1 MKFTKIALAVACV
14 LGSAQVFAAAV
25 TPAQISA
32 AQTAGTLQQ
41 AWITGASA
49 QVPSIYRGWVG
60 SGTSV
65 GCDPGTNTIFTNQA
79 ASSSNVA
86 PGSIGNFFAYAC
98 TIGGKVSVLYHTVD
112 AGSLYAYAPHTVG
125 AVLARLKFPGTGNGC
140 NATTVTYTDPTDS
153 NNNATEYKGC
163 SLVGAALPATGIA
176 TPATNAANTTAL
188 GADPLGPQKPVG
200 GFSDVE
206 AAILPTALGGGSA
219 VNAVGTENQAMIGQV
234 FGVVVSTPLY
244 RALQVAQGIYASTAA
259 AASSDPTYDPA
270 NAPNIT
276 SEQYTSIAAQGGG
289 YQTDWSQIVGSAGT
303 GHKVILARR
312 VATSG
317 TQASS
322 TAFFLKNPCANGLT
336 ASLVPA
342 GAADTTSASGSTA
355 PGIEVYEAS
364 GTGNVKQRLTTA
376 ANSTGTDNFAIG
388 VVSMENNWRVETVGG
403 GSELYRF
410 VKLDGVHP
418 EAGDLTFAR
427 VSATNGNYPFHM
439 ESHYFVANS
448 ATGFG
453 ATILP
458 AITAALATPPTA
470 ASCAVFSR
478 GLTLNPLG
486 GSICTVGAQ
495 VHKGTSL
502 GNSCSPIQL
511 FY

>member
-1 MKFTKIALAVACV
+1 MKMTKIALAMACA

-41 AWITGASA
+41 AWLTGASA
-49 QVPSIYRGWVG
+49 QVPAIYRGWVG
-60 SGTSV
+60 SGTGV

-79 ASSSNVA
+79 ASNASVA

-112 AGSLYAYAPHTVG
+112 GGSLYAYAPHTIG
-125 AVLARLKFPGTGNGC
+125 AVLARVKFAGTGNGC
-140 NATTVTYTDPTDS
+140 SATTLSYVDPTDA
-153 NNNATEYKGC
+153 NNNATVYKGC

-188 GADPLGPQKPVG
+188 ATDPLAPQKPVG
-200 GFSDVE
+200 GYSDVE
-206 AAILPTALGGGSA
+206 AAILPAALGGGSA
-219 VNAVGTENQAMIGQV
+219 VNAVGTESQAMIGQV

-259 AASSDPTYDPA
+259 AGTSDPSFDPL

-276 SEQYTSIAAQGGG
+276 SQQYTSIIAQGGA
-289 YQTDWSQIVGSAGT
+289 YQTDWSPIVGSAGV

-312 VATSG
+312 VPTSG

-322 TAFFLKNPCANGLT
+322 SAFFLKNPCANDALGNLN
-336 ASLVPA
+336 PA
-342 GAADTTSASGSTA
+342 AAADTTSPSGSTA
-355 PGIEVYEAS
+355 PGIEVFEAS

-376 ANSTGTDNFAIG
+376 ANSAGTDNFAIG

-403 GSELYRF
+403 GSESYRF

-418 EAGDLTFAR
+418 EAGDTTFAR
-427 VSATNGNYPFHM
+427 VQAALGNYAFHM
-439 ESHYFVANS
+439 ESHAYVANS

-453 ATILP
+453 AAIIP
-458 AITAALATPPTA
+458 SITAALATPPTA

-495 VHKGTSL
+495 VIKGTSL

-511 FY
+511 TQ